1 MTILLAPDKFRG
13 SLTAIEVCAAMNEG
27 IRLVSQ
33 DIEIIAVPMA
43 DGGEGT
49 AEILTYNAGGQ
60 MKTCEVL
67 DPLGRK
73 IQSSFGLSANKQTAY
88 IEMASASGLKLL
100 QINEYNPFKTSTSG
114 TGQLIQKA
122 LEAGVKKIILGIGG
136 SATND
141 AGIGMA
147 AAMGW
152 QFLDRDNIILE
163 PCGENLIKIEH
174 IIEPRNKIQ
183 AAVEVACDVSNPL
196 FGLNGAAYVYAPQ
209 KGATPEMVL
218 DLDNGLKHFATIVKR
233 DFNLELNIAGAGAAG
248 GLGTGALFFLNATLK
263 SGIEIIMEQT
273 NFKDKLEKA
282 DLVLTGEGKIDEQ
295 TLHGKLISGI
305 GLTAKHSKK
314 PVAALCGSLCVSPQ
328 ELSKIG
334 ITYAASVINKPMELE
349 EAMTTAYDAVKESTF
364 SLVSLFV
371 NRF

>member
-1 MTILLAPDKFRG
+1 M
-13 SLTAIEVCAAMNEG
+13 
-27 IRLVSQ
+27 
-33 DIEIIAVPMA
+33 
-43 DGGEGT
+43 
-49 AEILTYNAGGQ
+49 
-60 MKTCEVL
+60 
-67 DPLGRK
+67 
-73 IQSSFGLSANKQTAY
+73 
-88 IEMASASGLKLL
+88 
-100 QINEYNPFKTSTSG
+100 
-114 TGQLIQKA
+114 
-122 LEAGVKKIILGIGG
+122 
-136 SATND
+136 
-141 AGIGMA
+141 
-147 AAMGW
+147 
-152 QFLDRDNIILE
+152 FL
-163 PCGENLIKIEH
+163 
-174 IIEPRNKIQ
+174 
-183 AAVEVACDVSNPL
+183 
-196 FGLNGAAYVYAPQ
+196 Y
-209 KGATPEMVL
+209 
-218 DLDNGLKHFATIVKR
+218 LDNGLQHFATIVKR
-233 DFNLELNIAGAGAAG
+233 DFGIELNIAGAGAAG

-349 EAMTTAYDAVKESTF
+349 EAMATAYNAVKESTF